1 MNRLSPI
8 INYNYDHN
16 IHALLIIMT
25 IILMDVFLLLLINV
39 LIVKNKMI
47 TIYMCLHVHTQHI
60 FIHLF
65 FILVK

>member
-8 INYNYDHN
+8 INYNYDHK
-16 IHALLIIMT
+16 IHVLLIIMT